1 MPAVKV
7 DKVDKSF
14 SMNPEGGRSF
24 LARLLAISSR
34 RKSRLQALS
43 GVCLEVARGEVVG
56 LIGRNGSGKSTL
68 LRVIAGIYRQDA
80 GKVEV
85 SGKLVSI
92 IGFGSM
98 LSPRLT
104 MMENIVTSC
113 AIYGLDMRTIR
124 DNMDSIV
131 NFAELEKYRDEPL
144 YKFSAG
150 MIQRLAFS
158 IVVHC
163 ISGSGA
169 AVLLLDEVFAVG
181 DRHFVGKSISKL
193 REIFSDRLAIIIAG
207 HDLEVMSGICGR
219 MVWIDDGRLVA
230 DGNNDKIIREYE
242 QSCGDGAGRA

>member
-24 LARLLAISSR
+24 LARALAISR
-34 RKSRLQALS
+34 GGRSRLHALR
-43 GVCLEVARGEVVG
+43 GVCLEVDSGEVVG

-80 GKVEV
+80 GRVEV
-85 SGKLVSI
+85 SGKLISI

-104 MMENIVTSC
+104 MAENIVTSC
-113 AIYGLDMRTIR
+113 AIYGLDMRSIR
-124 DNMDSIV
+124 ENTDSIV

-150 MIQRLAFS
+150 MVQRLAFS
-158 IVVHC
+158 IIVHC

-169 AVLLLDEVFAVG
+169 TVLLLDEVFAVG
-181 DRHFVGKSISKL
+181 DRHFVEKSIAKL

-219 MVWIDDGRLVA
+219 MAWIDSGRLVA
-230 DGNNDKIIREYE
+230 E
-242 QSCGDGAGRA
+242 GDNKEVIKKYAECCKGD